1 MARNEPYPNTISID
15 QASGASSLSSR
26 RGVAILLLLSLVQ
39 FMDVLDASI
48 LNIALPSIKSD
59 LGFTQQSLQWVINGY
74 ILTYGGFLL
83 LGGRMADLLGR
94 RRVLVTGLLVFAGS
108 SLIGGLAHTGGLLIG
123 ARFAQGLGAAMLSP
137 AALSTL
143 TSTFRSARDR
153 NTALG
158 VWAAVSGVGG
168 AAGVLFGGLLT
179 EGPGWRWVLFVNV
192 PFSAIVLVGAFA
204 LLKRERIRARLAS
217 FDALGAVLV
226 TSGMLLLVYSL
237 VKAPDVGWGAPRT
250 IAELAGSALIL
261 AAFVANELRVANPLV
276 PLSILRVKG
285 VAAADATQMV
295 AVGGFIPMFFFLTLY
310 MQTVLHYS
318 PIQTGVAYLPL
329 TGGFIVAASIS
340 SQLFARIGTKPVV
353 LSGIAIAA
361 GGLYWLSRIPV
372 DGSYVSDI
380 LPGLLVASLGMGGVF
395 TGLTTAANAGVG
407 EEKAGLAAGLLNSGQ
422 QLGTAL
428 GLAILSALATART
441 GSLLHGGHATF
452 AQAATGGYQR
462 ALMIG
467 AFFVLA
473 AGAITLLARNTR
485 QTSPVVEKEPATQPA
500 LDLAA

>member
-1 MARNEPYPNTISID
+1 MSAEPQSASVSPD
-15 QASGASSLSSR
+15 QAPEASSLSSR
-26 RGVAILLLLSLVQ
+26 RGIAILLLLSLVQ
-39 FMDVLDASI
+39 FMDILDASI
-48 LNIALPSIKSD
+48 LNIALPSIKTD
-59 LGFTQQSLQWVINGY
+59 LGFSQQSLQWVINGY

-94 RRVLVTGLLVFAGS
+94 RLMLVTGLVVFAGS
-108 SLIGGLAHTGGLLIG
+108 SLVGGLAHTESLLVG

-143 TSTFRSARDR
+143 TSTFRSTRDR

-158 VWAAVSGVGG
+158 VWAAVSGIGG

-192 PFSAIVLVGAFA
+192 PFSAIAFVGAFA
-204 LLKRERIRARLAS
+204 LLNRDRIRARLGN
-217 FDALGAVLV
+217 FDALGAFLV
-226 TSGMLLLVYSL
+226 TGGMLLLVYTL
-237 VKAPDVGWGAPRT
+237 VKAPDVGWGTSRT
-250 IAELAGSALIL
+250 VAGLAVAAVVLS
-261 AAFVANELRVANPLV
+261 AFVVNELRVANPLV
-276 PLSILRVKG
+276 PMSILRVKG

-295 AVGGFIPMFFFLTLY
+295 AVAGFVPMFFFLTLY

-318 PIQTGVAYLPL
+318 PIQTGIAYLPL
-329 TGGFIVAASIS
+329 TGGFIIAASIS

-353 LSGIAIAA
+353 LVGAVIAA

-372 DGSYVSDI
+372 DGSYVSDL
-380 LPGLLVASLGMGGVF
+380 LPGLLVASIGLGGVF
-395 TGLTTAANAGVG
+395 TGLTTAANAGI
-407 EEKAGLAAGLLNSGQ
+407 EQEKAGLAAGLLNTGQ

-441 GSLLHGGHATF
+441 NSLLDGGHAGL

-467 AFFVLA
+467 SFFVLA
-473 AGAITLLARNTR
+473 AGAVALLARNTR
-485 QTSPVVEKEPATQPA
+485 QTTATLEAEETQEPA